1 MFTLT
6 TDSAVDVFR
15 SKLDELGVFWVPL
28 TFTIDGVTYEDDFS
42 DDAKYKEFYDKVRAG
57 ALPVTS

>member
-57 ALPVTS
+57 ACP